1 MITLLAFNLQLTL
14 LYFLLLKLWFHVI
27 LGSNF
32 VLLCFKLVI
41 IHYHTKNKEKLSL
54 NQRKMQMVH
63 TIIGVRN
70 TNTCSIKY

>member
-27 LGSNF
+27 LSSNF

-41 IHYHTKNKEKLSL
+41 IHYHTKNKEKC
-54 NQRKMQMVH
+54 KWFH

-70 TNTCSIKY
+70 TNTCSMKY

>member
-41 IHYHTKNKEKLSL
+41 IHYHTKNKGK
-54 NQRKMQMVH
+54 
-63 TIIGVRN
+63 
-70 TNTCSIKY
+70 